1 MYPLIHQKIAEEL
14 QVSQSQVNA
23 TVELLDQ
30 GDSVP
35 FIARYRKE
43 VTGALTDTQLRD
55 LQERLLYL
63 RELEDRR
70 TTILNSLAE
79 QKVSD
84 AVLLGNI
91 QQADTKQAL
100 EDLYLPYKP
109 KRRTKASI
117 AIEAGLLPLAMSLLT
132 DPSQDP
138 LIAAA
143 AYIDADKQL
152 PDAKTVLEGA
162 RFILLDHF
170 SVDADLL
177 GRLREYL
184 WQEGQLTAKIIEGK
198 ENEGAKFKDY
208 YAYQEAIQ
216 MIPSH
221 RALAILR
228 GRKEGF
234 LRLQLQ
240 LVDEVKAV
248 VPEQTIAEHFGI
260 AALNRPADSWLLET
274 VRLAWRAKLLL
285 SLETDLLN
293 QMREAADVEAIKVFT
308 SNLRQLLLAA
318 PAGMKVTMGLD
329 PGFRTGVKVV
339 VIDPTGKLLE
349 YTVIYPHQPQNQ
361 WQKSLATLAALCQRF
376 DVQLISVGN
385 GTASRETDQLVAE
398 LIQKYPTIKVTKAMV
413 SEAGASIYSASAL
426 AAKEFPALDVVY
438 RGAVSI
444 ARRLQDPL
452 AELVKIDA
460 KAIGVGQYQH
470 DVNQV
475 QLARSL
481 DGVVEDCVN
490 AVGVDLNT
498 ASSPLLARIAGLN
511 AGLADQI
518 VTFREQHGA
527 FQNREALKKVPRL
540 GDKAFEQA
548 AGFLR
553 ITGGDNPLDAS
564 AVHPEAYDLVKA
576 ILVSLN
582 CDLAQAMRDDTLL
595 KQVKPQSLVNERF
608 GLPTVQDVLLELS
621 KPGRDPRPEFK
632 TATFAEGVHKVSDL
646 HVDMVLEGVVTNVTN
661 FGAFVDVG
669 VHQDG
674 LVHISELADQFV
686 KDPHQVVKPGQI
698 VKVRVTAVDVDR
710 QRVALTMRSGK
721 KPVTEVA
728 PKKPERSAQKALKNL
743 NTQPINS
750 TMADA
755 FAKLRGES

>member
-1 MYPLIHQKIAEEL
+1 MSLLIHQKIAKEL
-14 QVSQSQVNA
+14 QVSQAQVNA
-23 TVELLDQ
+23 TVALLDQ

-43 VTGALTDTQLRD
+43 VTGELTDTQLRD

-70 TTILNSLAE
+70 ATILNALAE
-79 QKVSD
+79 QQVTD
-84 AVLLGNI
+84 AVLLGTI
-91 QQADTKQAL
+91 QQAETKQAL

-117 AIEAGLLPLAMSLLT
+117 AIEAGLLPLAMALLT
-132 DPSQDP
+132 DPSLDP
-138 LIAAA
+138 LTEAA
-143 AYIDADKQL
+143 AYVDAEKQL
-152 PDAKTVLEGA
+152 ADVKAVLEGA

-170 SVDADLL
+170 SVDADVL

-184 WQEGQLTAKIIEGK
+184 WQEGQLTSTVIEGK
-198 ENEGAKFKDY
+198 ESEGAKFKDY
-208 YAYQEAIQ
+208 YAYQEAIHL
-216 MIPSH
+216 IPSH
-221 RALAILR
+221 RALALLR

-240 LVDEVKAV
+240 LLDEVKAL

-260 AALNRPADSWLLET
+260 QAQGRPADAWLLET

-285 SLETDLLN
+285 SLETDSLN
-293 QMREAADVEAIKVFT
+293 RMREAADVEAITVFT
-308 SNLRQLLLAA
+308 NNLRQLLLAA

-339 VIDPTGKLLE
+339 VIDQTGKLLE

-361 WQKSLATLAALCQRF
+361 WQKSLGTLAALCQRF

-385 GTASRETDQLVAE
+385 GTASRETDQLAAE

-426 AAKEFPALDVVY
+426 AAKEFPSLDVVY

-498 ASSPLLARIAGLN
+498 ASGPLLARIAGLN

-518 VTFREQHGA
+518 VAFREQHGA

-576 ILVSLN
+576 ILAALN
-582 CDLAQAMRDDTLL
+582 CDLSQAMRDDSLL
-595 KQVKPQSLVNERF
+595 KQVKPQAFANERF

-632 TATFAEGVHKVSDL
+632 TATFAAGVHKVSDL
-646 HVDMVLEGVVTNVTN
+646 TIDMELEGVVTNVTN

-686 KDPHQVVKPGQI
+686 KDPHQVVKPGQV

-710 QRVALTMRSGK
+710 QRVALTMRSAK
-721 KPVTEVA
+721 KPALEVA
-728 PKKPERSAQKALKNL
+728 PKAPERSVKKPSKNI
-743 NTQPINS
+743 NSHPINS

-755 FAKLRGES
+755 FAKLRGE

>member
-260 AALNRPADSWLLET
+260 AAQHRPADSWLLET

-576 ILVSLN
+576 ILASLN